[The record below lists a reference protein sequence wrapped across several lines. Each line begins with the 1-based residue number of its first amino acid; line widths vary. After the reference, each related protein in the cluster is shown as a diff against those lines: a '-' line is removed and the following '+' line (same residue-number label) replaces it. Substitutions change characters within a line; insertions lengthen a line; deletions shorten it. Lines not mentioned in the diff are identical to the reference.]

1 MPVFFVCAGL
11 LGLLVVLLTVNVGI
25 MRGRKKIN
33 LGDGGDP
40 EMIAAIRAHA
50 NLIEFAPL
58 CLLLIY
64 VASDF
69 YGFWTTAALSALF
82 LLARVLHAGG
92 MLGVIPQGRFLG
104 ATGTTLVLAATS
116 IMLVITGFNLR
127 QY

>member
-11 LGLLVVLLTVNVGI
+11 LGLLVVILTVNVGI

-104 ATGTTLVLAATS
+104 ATGTTVVLAVTS

>member
-11 LGLLVVLLTVNVGI
+11 LGLLVVVLTVNVGI
-25 MRGRKKIN
+25 MRGRKKIK

>member
-11 LGLLVVLLTVNVGI
+11 LGLLAAVLTVNVGI

-82 LLARVLHAGG
+82 LLARVVHAGG

-104 ATGTTLVLAATS
+104 ATGTTLVLSVTS

>member
-11 LGLLVVLLTVNVGI
+11 LGLLVVVLTLNVAR
-25 MRGRKKIN
+25 MRGNKKIF

-40 EMIAAIRAHA
+40 EMLAAIRAHA
-50 NLIEFAPL
+50 NLMEFAPL

-64 VASDF
+64 IASDF
-69 YGFWTTAALSALF
+69 YGFWTTAGLSAVL

-92 MLGVIPQGRFLG
+92 MLDFIPMGRMLG
-104 ATGTTLVLAATS
+104 ATGTTGVLVVVS
-116 IMLVITGFNLR
+116 ILIAIAGFNLR

>member
-11 LGLLVVLLTVNVGI
+11 LGLLVVVLTVNVGI

-104 ATGTTLVLAATS
+104 ATGTTLVLAVTS

>member
-11 LGLLVVLLTVNVGI
+11 LGLMAVLLSLNIGR
-25 MRGRKKIN
+25 MRGAKKIS

-58 CLLLIY
+58 CLLLNY
-64 VASDF
+64 MASDF
-69 YGFWTTAALSALF
+69 YGFWTTAVLSALL

-92 MLGVIPQGRFLG
+92 MLNVIPKGRFLG
-104 ATGTTLVLAATS
+104 ATGTMFVLAYAS
-116 IMLVITGFNLR
+116 ILMVIAGFNLR

>member
-11 LGLLVVLLTVNVGI
+11 LGLLAVVLTLNVGR
-25 MRGRKKIN
+25 MRGQKKIN

-40 EMIAAIRAHA
+40 EMQAAIRAHA

-64 VASDF
+64 IASDF
-69 YGFWTTAALSALF
+69 HGFWTTAGLSAV
-82 LLARVLHAGG
+82 LLVARLLHAGG
-92 MLGVIPQGRFLG
+92 MLGLVPQGRFLG
-104 ATGTTLVLAATS
+104 ASGTTLVLAIVS
-116 IMLVITGFNLR
+116 ILLVIAGFNLR

>member
-11 LGLLVVLLTVNVGI
+11 LGLLAAVLTINVGRL
-25 MRGRKKIN
+25 RGQKKIN

-40 EMIAAIRAHA
+40 EMLAAIRAHA

-64 VASDF
+64 MASDF
-69 YGFWTTAALSALF
+69 YGFWTTAILSIV
-82 LLARVLHAGG
+82 LLAARFLHAGG
-92 MLGVIPQGRFLG
+92 MLGLIPRGRFLG
-104 ATGTTLVLAATS
+104 ASGTTLVLVAVSAL
-116 IMLVITGFNLR
+116 LVVAGFNLR

>member
-1 MPVFFVCAGL
+1 MPVFYVCAGL
-11 LGLLVVLLTVNVGI
+11 IGLLAAILMLNVVRL
-25 MRGRKKIN
+25 RGKKRIN

-40 EMIAAIRAHA
+40 EMVAAIRAHA

-69 YGFWTTAALSALF
+69 YGFRLVAGLSVVLVV
-82 LLARVLHAGG
+82 ARALHAGG
-92 MLGVIPQGRFLG
+92 MLGLIPQGRFLG
-104 ATGTTLVLAATS
+104 AVGTTLVLMVAS
-116 IMLVITGFNLR
+116 ILVIIAGFGLK

>member
-11 LGLLVVLLTVNVGI
+11 LGLLAAVLTVNVGRL
-25 MRGRKKIN
+25 RGQKKIN

-40 EMIAAIRAHA
+40 EMEAAIRAHA

-64 VASDF
+64 IASDF
-69 YGFWTTAALSALF
+69 HGFWTTAGLSAV
-82 LLARVLHAGG
+82 LLVARLLHAGG
-92 MLGVIPQGRFLG
+92 MLGLVPQGRFLG
-104 ATGTTLVLAATS
+104 ASGTTLVLAIVS
-116 IMLVITGFNLR
+116 VLLVIAGVNLR

>member
-11 LGLLVVLLTVNVGI
+11 LGLLVVVLTVNVSI

>member
-11 LGLLVVLLTVNVGI
+11 LGLLVVILTVNVGI

-104 ATGTTLVLAATS
+104 ATGTTVVLVVTS

>member
-11 LGLLVVLLTVNVGI
+11 IGLLVALLSVHVGRV
-25 MRGRKKIN
+25 RGRKKIS

-50 NLIEFAPL
+50 NLVEYAPL

-64 VASDF
+64 AAADF
-69 YGFWTTAALSALF
+69 HGFWMTAILSAVLV
-82 LLARVLHAGG
+82 LARFCHAGG
-92 MLGVIPQGRFLG
+92 MLGVVPAGRFIG
-104 ATGTTLVLAATS
+104 TTGTVTVLVVVS
-116 IMLVITGFNLR
+116 VSLVISGLHLR

>member
-11 LGLLVVLLTVNVGI
+11 LGLLVVVLTVNVGI

-92 MLGVIPQGRFLG
+92 MFKVIPQGRFLG
-104 ATGTTLVLAATS
+104 ATGTALVLAYAS
-116 IMLVITGFNLR
+116 ILIVIAGFNLR

>member
-11 LGLLVVLLTVNVGI
+11 IGLLAALLSYNVGRV
-25 MRGRKKIN
+25 RGRKRIS

-40 EMIAAIRAHA
+40 EMLAAIRAHA
-50 NLIEFAPL
+50 NLIEYAPL

-64 VASDF
+64 LASDF
-69 YGFWTTAALSALF
+69 HGFWMTAIISAVL

-92 MLGVIPQGRFLG
+92 MLDMVPRGRFI
-104 ATGTTLVLAATS
+104 GTAGTIAVLVVAS
-116 IMLVITGFNLR
+116 IALILSGFHLR

>member
-11 LGLLVVLLTVNVGI
+11 LGLLVVVLTVNVGI

-104 ATGTTLVLAATS
+104 ATGTTVVLVVTS

>member
-11 LGLLVVLLTVNVGI
+11 LGLLVVVLTVNIGL

-104 ATGTTLVLAATS
+104 ATGTTVILAVTS
-116 IMLVITGFNLR
+116 IMLVITGFSLR

>member
-11 LGLLVVLLTVNVGI
+11 LGLLAVSLTLVI
-25 MRGRKKIN
+25 SRLRGKKKIS

-40 EMIAAIRAHA
+40 EMLAAIRAHA
-50 NLIEFAPL
+50 NFVEFVPL

-64 VASDF
+64 MASDF
-69 YGFWTTAALSALF
+69 HGFWTVAILSVAL

-92 MLGVIPQGRFLG
+92 MLGFIPTGRFLG
-104 ATGTTLVLAATS
+104 AVLTTAVLIAAS
-116 IMLVITGFNLR
+116 VMMIVAGVELK

>member
-11 LGLLVVLLTVNVGI
+11 IGLLAVALTVNI
-25 MRGRKKIN
+25 ARLRGKKKIN

-40 EMIAAIRAHA
+40 EMLAAVRAHA

-64 VASDF
+64 FVSDF
-69 YGFWTTAALSALF
+69 YSFRVVAGLSVV
-82 LLARVLHAGG
+82 LLVARVLHAGG
-92 MLGVIPQGRFLG
+92 MLGLIPQGRFLG
-104 ATGTTLVLAATS
+104 AVGTTLTLAATS
-116 IMLVITGFNLR
+116 VLTVLTGLGLK

>member
-11 LGLLVVLLTVNVGI
+11 IGLLAALLSIHVG
-25 MRGRKKIN
+25 RVRTRKKIF

-40 EMIAAIRAHA
+40 EMLAAMRAHA
-50 NLIEFAPL
+50 NLIEYAPL

-64 VASDF
+64 LASDF
-69 YGFWTTAALSALF
+69 HGFWLTAIVSLIL

-92 MLGVIPQGRFLG
+92 ILGMIPQGRFLG
-104 ATGTTLVLAATS
+104 ASGTMLVLVAAS
-116 IMLVITGFNLR
+116 LMIINSGFHLR